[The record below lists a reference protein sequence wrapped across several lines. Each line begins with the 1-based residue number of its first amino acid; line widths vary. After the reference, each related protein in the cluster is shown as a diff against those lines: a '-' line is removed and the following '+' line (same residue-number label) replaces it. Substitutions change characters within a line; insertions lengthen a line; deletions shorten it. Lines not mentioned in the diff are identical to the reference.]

1 MNGIKYIGVDD
12 EDLDLFEG
20 QYVVPDGVAYNS
32 YVIVDEKVAVLD
44 TVDKRRENEWLCK
57 LDAALEGRKVDYLVI
72 HHLEPDHA
80 GSIMEFV
87 KKFPDIMLV
96 GNARTF
102 QMLPNFLTDCRL
114 DNKLIVKEGD
124 VLSLGEHK
132 LTFYMAPMVHWPEV
146 MVSYESKEKVLFS
159 ADAFGKFGALAL
171 TQGESWACEAR
182 RYYFNIVGKYG
193 AAVQGLLK
201 KMQEIEIEKICPLHG
216 PQLLENLEYY
226 ISLYD
231 IWSSYQAES
240 KGVLVAYT
248 SFHGNTAEGAE
259 LLAQMLCEKSCEKVV
274 LRDLAKVD
282 KAEVIEDAFRYDRMV
297 LAAPTYEGGLAPC
310 MREFLHQLKSK
321 DYQKR
326 VVGIIENG
334 SWAPSAGKLMKTIL
348 SEMKQVE
355 IIEPIVTIRT
365 MTQKADCVKLEE
377 LADAI
382 CTKNNKNT
390 I

>member
-114 DNKLIVKEGD
+114 DNKLVVKEGD

-171 TQGESWACEAR
+171 TQDESWACEAR

-231 IWSSYQAES
+231 VWSSYQAES

-248 SFHGNTAEGAE
+248 SFHGNTAESAE